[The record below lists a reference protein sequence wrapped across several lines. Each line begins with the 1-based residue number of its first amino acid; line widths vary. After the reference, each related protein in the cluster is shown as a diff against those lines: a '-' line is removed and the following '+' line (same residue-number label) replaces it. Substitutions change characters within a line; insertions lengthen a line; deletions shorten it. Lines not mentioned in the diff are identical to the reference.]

1 MTQASTQSGNSTIPA
16 MRNASKLSLRQTLRY
31 KATMLAIALGT
42 LPVVITSSVAYT
54 IASQTITKQIVTE
67 QTLRA
72 QVAST
77 GIDQFLVGRKRD
89 IEALAL
95 NPLLADPSLQATP
108 QQQEDAIT
116 AFFSTVQYFDSIIF
130 FDVQGNPIAQAAS
143 GRKFTGNYGDRGY
156 FQESLQSG
164 KPTMNGPGLSSTS
177 GKLRVEFAVP
187 VKHAQTGE
195 TIAMIRARIPGEY
208 INVLFRG
215 LEGTGDGWY
224 LVNEAGTLF
233 AGSNKDHLSQEA
245 EKELPG
251 VSALIES
258 GQAGSGIFTLSNENR
273 DDQERRSTATGE
285 DGPTGTM
292 PEELLLT
299 FVPVEMGEE
308 LPSKDMSLLVFTD
321 TALSL
326 KPQAQLAKIFA
337 VGTGIAGLVSVVI
350 ALLLTKRLNDPIL
363 KLTHTARTIAQE
375 GRLDLRVPVTSDDE
389 LGSLANSFN
398 QLIEWVGLR
407 TRDLEDS
414 QLDLEQRTQELSAI
428 INSLG
433 DGLLVIDE
441 SKTITR
447 FNPPLLRM
455 FSKDASTIENQPIA
469 TAFGSDINALIE
481 QSQTDIC
488 RTFSSEIELANNN
501 VGQALTSTVIDPET
515 KQPTGCVVLIRDIT
529 AEKEVDRMKTDF
541 ISTVSHELRTP
552 LTSVLGFA
560 KIIQK
565 KLETVVIPAVV
576 GDDKKTKR
584 ATRQVKDNLKIIVSE
599 GERLTALIND
609 VLDIAKIEA
618 GKIEWRMTEVN
629 PQAIVEQAIAAT
641 SVLAQNSNIAIT
653 LDAAPNLPTI
663 TADQDRLIQVI
674 INLISNAVKFTDEGS
689 VTCLIKTTEDELRIS
704 IIDTGKGIRPEDQ
717 TKVFEKFQQ
726 VGEIMTDKPQGTGLG
741 LPICKQIV
749 EHHHGRIWV
758 ESEFGVGSTFTV
770 ALPLETTK
778 QEAKTPETV
787 AQQHRTP
794 TVEELVRQLKVD
806 VKQTTAAKA
815 GEPKIILVVDDED
828 NIRRLLRQELETEGY
843 QVEEA
848 KDGVAALATIKQLL
862 PDLIITDVMM
872 PRLDGFDLTAV
883 LKTNPETANIPTVIL
898 SIVEDRDRGFRLGVD
913 RYLTKPI
920 DIAAL
925 LANIEAL
932 LTHKTS
938 RSKVLVVNR
947 DASTSAIL
955 TEVLLS
961 KGYVVAEARS
971 GQEGLDKARSIKPDM
986 MIVDVALSEEHNIV
1000 KTLRFEKGLE
1010 NISVILMESIEQ
1022 TIEDTEAV
1030 REPEKNMYGEP
1041 LTD

>member
-1 MTQASTQSGNSTIPA
+1 MTQASTQSRNSTTSTLLS
-16 MRNASKLSLRQTLRY
+16 ASKPSLRQTLRY

-54 IASQTITKQIVTE
+54 IASQTITKQIITE

-108 QQQEDAIT
+108 EQQEKAIA

-143 GRKFTGNYGDRGY
+143 GRKFTGNYSDRSY
-156 FQESLQSG
+156 FQEALQSG
-164 KPTMNGPGLSSTS
+164 KPTMNGPGISSSS

-195 TIAMIRARIPGEY
+195 TIAMIRARVPGEY

-224 LVNEAGTLF
+224 LVNEEGTLF
-233 AGSNKDHLSQEA
+233 AGSDKAHLSQDA
-245 EKELPG
+245 EQELPG
-251 VSALIES
+251 VSDLIES

-273 DDQERRSTATGE
+273 DEQEEPVAADADEFTSA
-285 DGPTGTM
+285 M

-299 FVPVEMGEE
+299 FVPVEMGED

-337 VGTGIAGLVSVVI
+337 IGTGFAGLVSVVI
-350 ALLLTKRLNDPIL
+350 ALLLAKRLNDPIL
-363 KLTHTARTIAQE
+363 KLTNTARTIAQE
-375 GRLDLRVPVTSDDE
+375 GRLELRVPVTSNDE

-407 TRDLEDS
+407 TQDLEDS

-455 FSKDASTIENQPIA
+455 FSKDANTIANQPIA
-469 TAFGSDINALIE
+469 TVFGSDINALIE

-501 VGQALTSTVIDPET
+501 IGQALTSTVIDPET

-576 GDDKKTKR
+576 SDDKKTKR

-618 GKIEWRMTEVN
+618 GKIEWRMTEVS

-641 SVLAQNSNIAIT
+641 SVLAQNNNIAIT
-653 LDAAPNLPTI
+653 LDAAPDLPNI
-663 TADQDRLIQVI
+663 TGDQDRLIQVI
-674 INLISNAVKFTDEGS
+674 INLISNAIKFTDEGS

-770 ALPLETTK
+770 ALPLGSTT
-778 QEAKTPETV
+778 QAAKTPNITT
-787 AQQHRTP
+787 QQHRTP
-794 TVEELVRQLKVD
+794 TVEELVRQLKAD

-815 GEPKIILVVDDED
+815 SEPKIILVVDDEN

-848 KDGVAALATIKQLL
+848 KDGVAALATIKRLL

-883 LKTNPETANIPTVIL
+883 LKTNPDTANIPTIIL

-947 DASTSAIL
+947 DASTSATL

-986 MIVDVALSEEHNIV
+986 MIVDAALSEEHNIV

-1041 LTD
+1041 LT